1 MEGDSIDSL
10 ATSAEEIF
18 SDGESNDDELP
29 TSSNKVLDERRVELS
44 DSCSLQSS
52 GENNF
57 RRGRLKKLFQYDAH
71 KNIPYEELNK
81 ASKDVLDRAVEY
93 MQLFLV
99 RYQAEH
105 AGVDLLRRMLLA
117 ARLYGAPLQ
126 RLIQFALSI
135 HLKYIP
141 DIPHF
146 CYRPINI
153 KIFFDEMNELE
164 RRFGH
169 FLWDLFFVYCRPY
182 LKREEIRLHR
192 IFFRRQLT
200 SLVINLHN
208 AAMRKDWPTV
218 ADRLA
223 SIPAFPSKQLPSR
236 NHFEFFNHAM
246 GPYFPS
252 FYLLTLQTLLESKQQ
267 IKNLSAQYVKAFKA
281 FNSTCSERHIWMD
294 NSMFYYS
301 QLLIFH
307 LCNFKLEKTGP
318 VLAGQNVKLQGDSR
332 HRRLILLLNYCI
344 DFEKHFLSLKKD
356 RLERINTSK
365 LEMDEDNSLQIR
377 DRSLLSGF
385 SGFLDVLFE
394 EPTTIVGL
402 LPLAVFCA
410 IQFDCLEDL
419 TEKLSEEYI
428 RYPFLLIHVHNVFAH
443 FKLHHVVG
451 QMLDRLFELSLET
464 LSAEPFML
472 DLVEQR
478 SLQPSNFGQF
488 DNVVSGNLRF
498 LFMFLDYGRNRDN
511 SRAWALLFSNLCYIE
526 NNFELVSALV
536 LPYWDKRKK

>member
-18 SDGESNDDELP
+18 SDGESIDEELP

-71 KNIPYEELNK
+71 KDIPYEELNK

-93 MQLFLV
+93 MQLFLI

-153 KIFFDEMNELE
+153 KIL
-164 RRFGH
+164 
-169 FLWDLFFVYCRPY
+169 
-182 LKREEIRLHR
+182 EEIRLHR

-267 IKNLSAQYVKAFKA
+267 IKNLSSQYVKAFKA

-356 RLERINTSK
+356 RFERINTTK
-365 LEMDEDNSLQIR
+365 LEMDEDNTLQIR

-410 IQFDCLEDL
+410 IQFDCLEA
-419 TEKLSEEYI
+419 
-428 RYPFLLIHVHNVFAH
+428 N
-443 FKLHHVVG
+443 
-451 QMLDRLFELSLET
+451 
-464 LSAEPFML
+464 
-472 DLVEQR
+472 
-478 SLQPSNFGQF
+478 
-488 DNVVSGNLRF
+488 
-498 LFMFLDYGRNRDN
+498 
-511 SRAWALLFSNLCYIE
+511 
-526 NNFELVSALV
+526 
-536 LPYWDKRKK
+536 

>member
-1 MEGDSIDSL
+1 MEGNSIDSL

-18 SDGESNDDELP
+18 SDGESNDEELP
-29 TSSNKVLDERRVELS
+29 TSSNKGDERRVELS

-52 GENNF
+52 GEYNI
-57 RRGRLKKLFQYDAH
+57 RRGRLRKLFYYDAH

-93 MQLFLV
+93 MQLFLI

-117 ARLYGAPLQ
+117 ARLHGAPLQ

-135 HLKYIP
+135 RLKYIP
-141 DIPHF
+141 DIPQF

-153 KIFFDEMNELE
+153 KLFFDEMNELE

-182 LKREEIRLHR
+182 SKREEIRLHR

-218 ADRLA
+218 ADCLA
-223 SIPAFPSKQLPSR
+223 SIPAFPSKQLHSR

-281 FNSTCSERHIWMD
+281 FNFTCSERHIWMD

-318 VLAGQNVKLQGDSR
+318 VLAGKIVKLQGDSR

-344 DFEKHFLSLKKD
+344 DFEKHFLSLKRE

-365 LEMDEDNSLQIR
+365 LEMDEDNTLQIR

-394 EPTTIVGL
+394 EPTTIAGL

-410 IQFDCLEDL
+410 IQFDCLEA
-419 TEKLSEEYI
+419 
-428 RYPFLLIHVHNVFAH
+428 N
-443 FKLHHVVG
+443 
-451 QMLDRLFELSLET
+451 
-464 LSAEPFML
+464 
-472 DLVEQR
+472 
-478 SLQPSNFGQF
+478 
-488 DNVVSGNLRF
+488 
-498 LFMFLDYGRNRDN
+498 
-511 SRAWALLFSNLCYIE
+511 
-526 NNFELVSALV
+526 
-536 LPYWDKRKK
+536 